1 MTTTDKVHAKSYPP
15 FEGLFAEG
23 LTGAPRDVRF
33 AAYALVGLTARL
45 QAGEP
50 LTTLDRLLLD
60 ALRSPRDRGGMAEQ
74 ALASLAMS
82 FYARPNWA
90 DIEDVAAGLP
100 PDVFA
105 APPHASPF
113 AARVPVRFRFP
124 VSAEMAG
131 AMTRRSKLNAAL
143 DAAFSDVPAPLAPPG
158 DKRLPRG
165 VERGGDAADEAPVE
179 TPPSYSEQDGEGD
192 DKYGI
197 SLHAIT
203 ALEESS
209 GLFMDDTIRWT
220 FDGVVTYTDK
230 RTNFVKL
237 ISREHEDL
245 QDIRQISDLGD
256 YSYDDPADHSADSNE
271 MRLAN
276 VIAVPGG
283 NVVTYGWFRLDDFVS
298 LQGAFRILE
307 TSGADLKDI
316 IEKVFKALQV
326 AVDLAAAAPV
336 VQGLLSG
343 GAALVLGQ
351 LKQNQ
356 ALVALGGI
364 ISGLI
369 DESKTLFA
377 KQVRIDRA
385 DVQRAFQLAPVQL
398 PEDPERDDKRIF
410 RAADVAADTVFPP
423 GTSADVVAASVKV
436 VDAGLYNALGIGNP
450 IEYRVT
456 WLARDRREGADYLT
470 AIRYERV
477 RRAAANANPQG

>member
-1 MTTTDKVHAKSYPP
+1 
-15 FEGLFAEG
+15 
-23 LTGAPRDVRF
+23 
-33 AAYALVGLTARL
+33 
-45 QAGEP
+45 
-50 LTTLDRLLLD
+50 
-60 ALRSPRDRGGMAEQ
+60 
-74 ALASLAMS
+74 
-82 FYARPNWA
+82 
-90 DIEDVAAGLP
+90 
-100 PDVFA
+100 
-105 APPHASPF
+105 
-113 AARVPVRFRFP
+113 
-124 VSAEMAG
+124 
-131 AMTRRSKLNAAL
+131 
-143 DAAFSDVPAPLAPPG
+143 
-158 DKRLPRG
+158 
-165 VERGGDAADEAPVE
+165 
-179 TPPSYSEQDGEGD
+179 
-192 DKYGI
+192 
-197 SLHAIT
+197 
-203 ALEESS
+203 
-209 GLFMDDTIRWT
+209 
-220 FDGVVTYTDK
+220 
-230 RTNFVKL
+230 
-237 ISREHEDL
+237 
-245 QDIRQISDLGD
+245 
-256 YSYDDPADHSADSNE
+256 
-271 MRLAN
+271 
-276 VIAVPGG
+276 
-283 NVVTYGWFRLDDFVS
+283 
-298 LQGAFRILE
+298 
-307 TSGADLKDI
+307 
-316 IEKVFKALQV
+316 
-326 AVDLAAAAPV
+326 